1 MHSNIKQ
8 ELGDRGLILK
18 MQLQS
23 IQETAPGLVGISP
36 RSNIDLDISRYEKD
50 INYEYQAYLQFYKW
64 SLSSPC
70 PFPSHDGLGLR
81 IGEVSR

>member
-36 RSNIDLDISRYEKD
+36 RSNIDIDISRYEKD
-50 INYEYQAYLQFYKW
+50 INYEY
-64 SLSSPC
+64 
-70 PFPSHDGLGLR
+70 
-81 IGEVSR
+81 